1 MTPTRRPSPEALAE
15 IRRISERRL
24 SAEELDAYVRAPM
37 SDRERE
43 DLYAL
48 IDWFC
53 AKYPTPAARLA
64 QARRW
69 FHGRDG

>member
-1 MTPTRRPSPEALAE
+1 VSTRKPTPEALAE

-24 SAEELDAYVRAPM
+24 TAEEFDAYVRAPM

-43 DLYAL
+43 DFFAL
-48 IDWFC
+48 VDWFC
-53 AKYPTPAARLA
+53 ARYPTPAARLA

-69 FHGRDG
+69 YPGRDR